1 LYCAFKNNAFKWHI
15 LIIIIDIKT
24 NRRNMLKGTSTG
36 AKFNEHLAPTKS
48 QKLSEMLRIKDNQ
61 NKVSALNKLKT

>member
-1 LYCAFKNNAFKWHI
+1 
-15 LIIIIDIKT
+15 
-24 NRRNMLKGTSTG
+24 MLKGTSIG